1 MAETEVVTKPATESP
16 APVEA
21 APAAAA
27 EATTQ
32 DENDVT
38 TWKKRL
44 AGKDQALTSAKAELE
59 SIRKEAEELK
69 RWKAETENAN
79 LSEFQKAQN
88 RLAALEQELNEAKEV
103 ARNERLRNAYPNYA
117 QFLSDTAGLSDDARA
132 QAFEKYMAN
141 LRQEQGKA
149 GADVFIEPNNPRKG
163 GTTGQ
168 GKRSVTDIV
177 SDMEKLGNPFSEL

>member
-1 MAETEVVTKPATESP
+1 MAETEVVNTPAPESP
-16 APVEA
+16 APVA
-21 APAAAA
+21 ATEQPV
-27 EATTQ
+27 ATTQ

-44 AGKDQALTSAKAELE
+44 AGKDQALTAAKAELD
-59 SIRKEAEELK
+59 SIRKEADDLK

-88 RLAALEQELNEAKEV
+88 RLVALEQELNQAKEI

-132 QAFEKYMAN
+132 QAFEKYMAE
-141 LRQEQGKA
+141 LRREQAKDGT
-149 GADVFIEPNNPRKG
+149 DTFIEPNNPRKG
-163 GTTGQ
+163 ESTSA
-168 GKRSVTDIV
+168 KRTKDDIIK
-177 SDMEKLGNPFSEL
+177 DMEKLGNPFI